1 MLLNK
6 SSYHVARVR
15 DASKVQVPKLLNERF
30 SRELTAEERTALT
43 NGLMKTDAGAL
54 RHVMS
59 SVNIRRMYQDPAA
72 LDREVASHRGPGRQP
87 DRRQAARRLAR
98 PGQGPDLLIR
108 NDGPSLR
115 PM

>member
-72 LDREVASHRGPGRQP
+72 LDREIARIEAQVASRTGGKPP
-87 DRRQAARRLAR
+87 AVWLDRAKALTSSSGTMARVCA
-98 PGQGPDLLIR
+98 
-108 NDGPSLR
+108 
-115 PM
+115 